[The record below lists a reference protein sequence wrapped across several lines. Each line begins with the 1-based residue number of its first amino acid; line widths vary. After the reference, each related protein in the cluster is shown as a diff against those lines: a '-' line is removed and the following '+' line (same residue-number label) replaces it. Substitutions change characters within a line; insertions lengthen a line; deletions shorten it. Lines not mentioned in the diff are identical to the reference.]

1 MSEIDVSLRRLGIG
15 LSAFR
20 AVRPISPKARL
31 GDEWL
36 YPRHLAYEPVGDL
49 AQHRHRPGRWQC
61 RDGELRCMS
70 GRSLSRATTPT
81 SEFGPSS
88 GLHMFASIRRAA
100 RITG

>member
-36 YPRHLAYEPVGDL
+36 YPRHLAYERVGDL
-49 AQHRHRPGRWQC
+49 AQHRRRPDVGSAVMESCDVC
-61 RDGELRCMS
+61 RD
-70 GRSLSRATTPT
+70 AD
-81 SEFGPSS
+81 
-88 GLHMFASIRRAA
+88 
-100 RITG
+100 